1 MAKIKY
7 PTQAELLTIIARTEF
22 KPFTKADW
30 YTFSGCESDN
40 PYIGYYNDFTIVIDG
55 HLINI
60 VHSEDEY
67 GGELFGMTQLA

>member
-30 YTFSGCESDN
+30 YAFSGCESDN
-40 PYIGYYNDFTIVIDG
+40 PYIGYLMEFSIVIDG
-55 HLINI
+55 EYINI

-67 GGELFGMTQLA
+67 GGQLYKLNQIA